1 MHDRE
6 TVLKVLLKQ
15 QHLQE
20 HLAFRRAYDRAAA
33 SVDKQLVGGA
43 PSKATF
49 YRWLAGDVCRLPH
62 PHHCQVL
69 EALVP
74 GWTASELFEQWQEGV
89 PDKPR
94 LHPADATQRIA
105 RQLPQL
111 AERNRRYADLSAVF
125 TSRAEFTHEMP
136 PTALFDY
143 ASNIRACGLSL
154 NMICQHYGDR
164 ALKERIERDKCRVS
178 LLFLQPYGTE
188 IAARE
193 AEEAY
198 DVGYLSSLTELNI
211 HLAERL
217 RASMDQPARERIAI
231 RTYDETI
238 RFNITLV
245 NDKTCVVQPYL
256 PNARG
261 LDSPAFVADKDD
273 GARTPG
279 LYDIFEDVFTT
290 LWDRAVPR

>member
-1 MHDRE
+1 MNDRE

-20 HLAFRRAYDRAAA
+20 HAAFRRAYDRAAA
-33 SVDKQLVGGA
+33 TVDRKLVGGA

-49 YRWLAGDVCRLPH
+49 YRWLGGDLSNLPH
-62 PHHCQVL
+62 PRHCQVL

-74 GWTASELFEQWQEGV
+74 GWTACELFEQWREGV
-89 PDKPR
+89 PTKPELR
-94 LHPADATQRIA
+94 PEVPTQRVA
-105 RQLPQL
+105 GELPQL
-111 AERNRRYADLSAVF
+111 AERHKRYADLSAVF

-143 ASNIRACGLSL
+143 ASDIRACGLSL

-164 ALKERIERDKCRVS
+164 ALKERIEHGECTVS
-178 LLFLQPYGTE
+178 LLFLEPYGAETT
-188 IAARE
+188 ARE
-193 AEEAY
+193 SEEGYKA
-198 DVGYLSSLTELNI
+198 GYLSSLTELNL
-211 HLAERL
+211 HCVKRL
-217 RASMDQPARERIAI
+217 RDSMAEPARDRLTI

-245 NDKTCVVQPYL
+245 NDRTCVIQPYL

-261 LDSPAFVADKDD
+261 LDSPAFVADKD
-273 GARTPG
+273 GTGQPG
-279 LYDIFEDVFTT
+279 LYDIFEDVFAS
-290 LWDRAVPR
+290 LWNRGTPR